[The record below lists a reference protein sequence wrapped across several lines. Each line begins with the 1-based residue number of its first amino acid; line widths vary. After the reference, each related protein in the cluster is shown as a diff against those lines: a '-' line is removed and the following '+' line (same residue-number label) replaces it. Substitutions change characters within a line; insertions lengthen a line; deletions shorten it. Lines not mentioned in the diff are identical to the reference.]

1 MVVTE
6 PLGELI
12 IQLKERIEDGTFVK
26 LSLSDYHG
34 GEAELKN
41 VYLRTVLIKRDVKLS
56 FTYRYKRRDLVK
68 NLSVPEGVDQIL
80 YLLSNGFRV
89 ANLLTTQYDL
99 VFEQR
104 FNKLPRLLRKPSSI
118 QNKPGLQHDKEKN
131 RLIKTDTTKSYLYE
145 LRITD
150 EQGNVHKN
158 AQNKYK
164 QINHYIELLRP
175 LIHEVGITQIQRV
188 TDMGSGKGY
197 LTFALYDYLTNEL
210 KQDSI
215 EVVGVELRKDLV
227 QLCNDIAKRSHFKLL
242 KFEEGTIAAYHGV
255 RPDLLIAL
263 HACDTATDDA
273 ICQGIQHGASLIV
286 VAPCCHKQIRREME
300 TARVSNELTVATRFG
315 IFLERQAEMLTDAL
329 RALILE
335 YFGYKTKVFEFISD
349 SHTPK
354 NVLIAGIKGP
364 LPSAQ
369 RKAEIYKQIA
379 QTKAYFGIKE
389 HYLETQLPVVS

>member
-1 MVVTE
+1 ME
-6 PLGELI
+6 PIEELI
-12 IQLKERIEDGTFVK
+12 IQLQDSIKNGTFVK

-34 GEAELKN
+34 NEAELKN
-41 VYLRTVLIKRDVKLS
+41 VYLRMVLIKRDIKLS

-68 NLSVPEGVDQIL
+68 NLSVSDGADQAL
-80 YLLSNGFRV
+80 HLLSNGFRV
-89 ANLLTTQYDL
+89 ANLFTTQYDI

-104 FNKLPRLLRKPSSI
+104 FNRAPRLLRKSASI
-118 QNKPGLQHDKEKN
+118 RSKPDLQHDKGKN
-131 RLIKTDTTKSYLYE
+131 RLIQAGTVKSYLYE

-150 EQGNVHKN
+150 EKGNVYKN

-164 QINHYIELLRP
+164 QINHYVELLRP
-175 LIHEVGITQIQRV
+175 LIDEVGITHIQRI

-197 LTFALYDYLTNEL
+197 LTFALYDYLKNEL

-215 EVVGVELRKDLV
+215 EVVGIELRKDLV
-227 QLCNDIAKRSHFKLL
+227 QLCNDIAKRANFKLL
-242 KFEEGTIAAYHGV
+242 KFEEGTIAAYRGAS
-255 RPDLLIAL
+255 PDLLIAL

-273 ICQGIQHGASLIV
+273 ICQGIQHGARLIV
-286 VAPCCHKQIRREME
+286 VAPCCHKQIRREIE
-300 TARVSNELTVATRFG
+300 VAHVTNALTPATRFG

-349 SHTPK
+349 THTPK
-354 NVLIAGIKGP
+354 NVLIAGVQGP

-369 RKAEIYKQIA
+369 QKAEIYKQIV
-379 QTKAYFGIKE
+379 QMKAYFGIKE
-389 HYLETQLPVVS
+389 HYLETQLPMIS